1 MTISDEV
8 SLVLLD
14 ATGGV
19 ADEIDGLVRPFGY
32 RVHAITESGA
42 LEGAVARHA
51 PSHVI
56 VRLHGGAGDGA
67 ILEAVR
73 TLSLESGPAVVVIA
87 DDASVRAR
95 IEAVRAGVEAYLT
108 PPIDALGLVDR
119 LESLKR
125 NGRADPYRVMIV
137 DDDVTMAKYY
147 DAVLRAAGMQVMVL
161 NDPMK
166 VVRHLADF
174 RPELILMDHYMP
186 DVQGRELAAVIRQEA
201 AFDSIPIVFL
211 SAEDDAATQQRV
223 MGIGGDDFLTKSI
236 RAEHLVSAVFNRARR
251 FRALRATMLRDSLTG
266 LLNHT
271 AMKERLAADLARMR
285 RAGRPLTLC
294 LLDLDHFKQVN
305 DTYGHPAGDRVL
317 RALAHLLKQR
327 LRVSDVIGRY
337 GGEEFAIA
345 LPDTPIDQAF
355 PVMEGIRKAFAAMAQ
370 QHDEGTF
377 RVTFSAGLAAFP
389 QSGDSARLTDAADR
403 ALYRAKAAGRDRVML
418 AGVAEYG
425 ALDTARD
432 HDGMRAL

>member
-1 MTISDEV
+1 MTAIA
-8 SLVLLD
+8 D
-14 ATGGV
+14 AT
-19 ADEIDGLVRPFGY
+19 AL
-32 RVHAITESGA
+32 GA
-42 LEGAVARHA
+42 CVGRDS

-56 VRLHGGAGDGA
+56 VRLRGGKEDGA
-67 ILEAVR
+67 VLDAVR
-73 TLSLESGPAVVVIA
+73 DLAAASGPAVTVIA
-87 DDASVRAR
+87 DDASMRAR

-108 PPIDALGLVDR
+108 PPLDALGLVER

-125 NGRADPYRVMIV
+125 GVRADPYRVMIV

-166 VVRHLADF
+166 VIRYLADF

-186 DVQGRELAAVIRQEA
+186 EIQGRELAAVIRQEA

-211 SAEDDAATQQRV
+211 SAEDDATIQQRV

-236 RAEHLVSAVFNRARR
+236 RADNLVSAVANRARR

-271 AMKERLAADLARMR
+271 AMKERLAADLARMKR
-285 RAGRPLTLC
+285 TDRPLTLC
-294 LLDLDHFKQVN
+294 ILDLDHFKLVN

-345 LPDTPIDQAF
+345 LPDTSVEQAL
-355 PVMEGIRKAFAAMAQ
+355 PVLDEIRVAFAEMP
-370 QHDEGTF
+370 QHHEGGTF
-377 RVTFSAGLAAFP
+377 HVTFSAGLAAFP
-389 QSGDSARLTDAADR
+389 RSEDSARLTDAADR
-403 ALYRAKAAGRDRVML
+403 ALYRAKAAGRDRVVP
-418 AGVAEYG
+418 AGAVEYG
-425 ALDTARD
+425 SRDAMHD